1 MWGEVTPLFKTVTQA
16 IVIEHFTLAPM
27 VKRLTLGAPGIA
39 RVAKPGQFVHVR
51 VGEGYH
57 PLLRRPLSIAEVDR
71 EVGNITIIYRIV
83 GHGTRLLA
91 ALPPGEFVDCMG
103 PLGNGFDMNTERPL
117 LIGGGMGLAPLLFL
131 AKALCPKPA
140 TVLMG
145 GRTKQELW
153 WRNVFLGACRSI
165 HVTTDD
171 GSLGRRG
178 FTIDL
183 LPELLANCE
192 YDRIYA
198 CGPLRMLEG
207 VARLAKAQNIPCQ
220 ISFEDHMA
228 CGVGACLSCT
238 CAGTDGKRRK
248 VCSDGP
254 VFWAEEVLDLSC

>member
-1 MWGEVTPLFKTVTQA
+1 MWEEGTRLSKTVAQG
-16 IVIEHFTLAPM
+16 IVVEHFSLAPM
-27 VKRLTLGAPGIA
+27 VKRLTLGAPAIA
-39 RVAKPGQFVHVR
+39 RSAKPGQFVHVR
-51 VGEGYH
+51 VGESYH

-71 EVGNITIIYRIV
+71 EVGNISIIYRIV
-83 GHGTRLLA
+83 GQGTALLA
-91 ALPPGEFVDCMG
+91 SLPPGEFVDCMG
-103 PLGNGFDMNTERPL
+103 PLGNGFDMAAERPL
-117 LIGGGMGLAPLLFL
+117 LVGGGMGLAPLLFL
-131 AKALCPKPA
+131 AKALCPRPVS
-140 TVLMG
+140 VLMG

-178 FTIDL
+178 FTIDV
-183 LPELLANCE
+183 LPELLENFR

-198 CGPLRMLEG
+198 CGPLKMIEG
-207 VARLAKAQNIPCQ
+207 VARLAKEKGVPCQ

-254 VFWAEEVLDLSC
+254 VFWAEEVLDLS